1 VADTDADTRDE
12 GSSDGGLAH
21 DSDVAHVAE
30 VGIPMLKLLA
40 GGLDGPEDV
49 DGTGAAA
56 RFYAPEGV
64 ASDGAGNLFVADTG
78 NRTIRK
84 VVIATG
90 AVTTL
95 AGFAGSQG
103 SADGMGAVARFS
115 TPGGVASDGVGN
127 LFVADSWNHTI
138 RKVVIATG
146 AVTTLAGSAGNYG
159 EADGTGAAALFYAP
173 AGVVSDGAGN
183 LFVADSYNHTIRKV
197 VITTGAVTT
206 LAGSAG
212 SQGSADGTGAAA
224 RFNDPQGVVS
234 DGAGNLFVGDSG
246 SCTIRKVVIAT
257 GAVTTL
263 AGSAGNR
270 GSADGTGPAAQF
282 GWTYAVASDGAGNL
296 FVADQETIRKV
307 VIATGAVT
315 TLAGSAIHW
324 GSADGTGAAAQF
336 NYLEGVASDGAG
348 NLFVADHGNDTIR
361 KVVIAT
367 GAVTTLAGS
376 PNWGSADGKGA
387 AARFVDPEGVASDG
401 AGNLFVA
408 DSGNRTIRKVSIA
421 TGAVTTLAGSAG
433 SQGSADGTGAAAQF
447 SYPIAVASDGAG
459 NLFVADYWNDTIRK
473 VVIATGAVTTLAGSP
488 QNPGSVDGVGTD
500 ARFNSPD
507 GVASDG
513 AGNLFVADSGNRT
526 IRRVV
531 IATGAVTTLAGSA
544 GSQGSA
550 DGTGAAARFSVLL
563 AVASDG
569 VGNLFVADQETIRK
583 VVIATGA
590 VTTLAGSAGN
600 VGSADG
606 TGTAARFFDPD
617 GVASDGAGNLFVA
630 DLGNST
636 IRKVVIATGVVTTVV
651 GSPSRDGFILG
662 PLPAGLY
669 QPSGLAFGPTG
680 ELFITGPNTVLVAQF

>member
-408 DSGNRTIRKVSIA
+408 DSGNRTIR
-421 TGAVTTLAGSAG
+421 
-433 SQGSADGTGAAAQF
+433 
-447 SYPIAVASDGAG
+447 
-459 NLFVADYWNDTIRK
+459 
-473 VVIATGAVTTLAGSP
+473 
-488 QNPGSVDGVGTD
+488 
-500 ARFNSPD
+500 
-507 GVASDG
+507 
-513 AGNLFVADSGNRT
+513 
-526 IRRVV
+526 RVV